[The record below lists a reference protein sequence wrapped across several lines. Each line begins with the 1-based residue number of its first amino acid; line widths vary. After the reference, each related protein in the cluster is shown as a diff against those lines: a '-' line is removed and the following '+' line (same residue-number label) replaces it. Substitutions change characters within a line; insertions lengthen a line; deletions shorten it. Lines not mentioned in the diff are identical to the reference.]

1 MFTAVINPCFWFV
14 TELLLARGRRDGNIS
29 SHGTRQYVLLLLWG
43 LAAALLWRAQ
53 RGFRVHR
60 RAAPPLK
67 GPPGP
72 NLDRFF
78 FVTRPF
84 PLMRQ
89 IMHLEGVGPRS
100 GANRPVV
107 YWQTSGKKI
116 TRASP
121 HPHRALHAGCWD
133 DPVGSFDVSC
143 TLSGDR

>member
-1 MFTAVINPCFWFV
+1 MSLGLRVRACLCVFTAGIHPRFRVV
-14 TELLLARGRRDGNIS
+14 TDLLSARGGACLHTVLNCMFCYCCEDLLQHCDARRS
-29 SHGTRQYVLLLLWG
+29 CS
-43 LAAALLWRAQ
+43 
-53 RGFRVHR
+53 

-84 PLMRQ
+84 PLMRP

-107 YWQTSGKKI
+107 YRQTSGGKKNHKSLPLATGPCI
-116 TRASP
+116 P
-121 HPHRALHAGCWD
+121 VAGTT
-133 DPVGSFDVSC
+133 P
-143 TLSGDR
+143 